1 MPEGDH
7 AQEAG
12 RPLYHRVLLKLS
24 GDAFAPI
31 DTGYGISTTSTGLLA
46 RELADVVDL
55 GVQCAV
61 VVGGGNIFRGRQA
74 PGIDRSRADY
84 MGMLATVM
92 NALALQ
98 DALEKIHVP
107 TRVQT
112 AIHMAQI
119 AEPYIPLRAIRHL
132 EKGRVVVFAAGI
144 GAPYFSTDTTA
155 AQRALEIGAQA
166 ILKGTK
172 VDGIYTADPHVDP
185 DGAAVRDD
193 RVPRRA
199 PRGVPGHGRHGDQPL
214 HGERPADHRVRLR
227 VRGEHQPGRVG
238 RTDRHLGP
246 RGRPMTVDSA
256 LKAAVEKMDKAISVL
271 KDELAGVRTGRA
283 TPALLQR
290 VVVDYYGTPVPIQQL
305 ASFSV
310 PEPRTL
316 MISPFDR
323 NAIAAMEKSIMS
335 SDLGITP
342 SNDGTVIR
350 LSFPPLTEERR
361 KELIKLVHH
370 RGEEGRVAVR
380 NIRRHSKEELEKL
393 EREGGISE
401 DDLVRSEKELQKL
414 TDKHI
419 SDIDD
424 VVAHKDAELKEI

>member
-1 MPEGDH
+1 
-7 AQEAG
+7 
-12 RPLYHRVLLKLS
+12 
-24 GDAFAPI
+24 
-31 DTGYGISTTSTGLLA
+31 
-46 RELADVVDL
+46 
-55 GVQCAV
+55 
-61 VVGGGNIFRGRQA
+61 
-74 PGIDRSRADY
+74 
-84 MGMLATVM
+84 
-92 NALALQ
+92 
-98 DALEKIHVP
+98 
-107 TRVQT
+107 
-112 AIHMAQI
+112 
-119 AEPYIPLRAIRHL
+119 
-132 EKGRVVVFAAGI
+132 
-144 GAPYFSTDTTA
+144 
-155 AQRALEIGAQA
+155 
-166 ILKGTK
+166 
-172 VDGIYTADPHVDP
+172 
-185 DGAAVRDD
+185 
-193 RVPRRA
+193 
-199 PRGVPGHGRHGDQPL
+199 
-214 HGERPADHRVRLR
+214 
-227 VRGEHQPGRVG
+227 
-238 RTDRHLGP
+238 
-246 RGRPMTVDSA
+246 MTVDSA
-256 LKAAVEKMDKAISVL
+256 LKAATEKMDKAISVL

-316 MISPFDR
+316 VISPFDR
-323 NAIAAMEKSIMS
+323 NAIAAMEKAIMG

-342 SNDGTVIR
+342 GNDGTVIR

>member
-1 MPEGDH
+1 
-7 AQEAG
+7 
-12 RPLYHRVLLKLS
+12 
-24 GDAFAPI
+24 
-31 DTGYGISTTSTGLLA
+31 
-46 RELADVVDL
+46 
-55 GVQCAV
+55 
-61 VVGGGNIFRGRQA
+61 
-74 PGIDRSRADY
+74 
-84 MGMLATVM
+84 
-92 NALALQ
+92 
-98 DALEKIHVP
+98 
-107 TRVQT
+107 
-112 AIHMAQI
+112 
-119 AEPYIPLRAIRHL
+119 
-132 EKGRVVVFAAGI
+132 
-144 GAPYFSTDTTA
+144 
-155 AQRALEIGAQA
+155 
-166 ILKGTK
+166 
-172 VDGIYTADPHVDP
+172 
-185 DGAAVRDD
+185 
-193 RVPRRA
+193 
-199 PRGVPGHGRHGDQPL
+199 
-214 HGERPADHRVRLR
+214 
-227 VRGEHQPGRVG
+227 
-238 RTDRHLGP
+238 
-246 RGRPMTVDSA
+246 MTVDSA

-424 VVAHKDAELKEI
+424 VVSHKDAELKEI